1 MLNAELYDRSAR
13 IRQCFNYQQYGHVGS
28 TCSNSERYGHCA
40 GSHQTRD
47 CMTAPQD
54 RRKCA
59 NCASAHASWSQACE
73 YRQREVNRIAQLAL
87 NRPRYH
93 REPVHTASSLGS
105 RPPSPERCSG
115 ASSTGNRPR
124 PRATV
129 PERHPGA
136 SSTEINIPS
145 EPVDSAAHAAP
156 QANSG
161 AGSTLNEQAPREEDT
176 EPQDPSSSGAQ
187 APEEEPRDVDMTE
200 ASRAMTP
207 GTELTEVS
215 RNARRR
221 LPRKAAAAARRG
233 SGSMSWP
240 AAVDELIALKGIHTF
255 QGSVLGH
262 TEALGPQRTRSSA
275 LIRVDGPRRS
285 PRISTVSRTTSLAS
299 GSTLESVLNTN
310 GRKRRRT
317 DGGNEYDGSQALVLA
332 GTGAGGGLQR
342 SNHALTRNVR
352 RLTAPPAQ
360 DQ

>member
-73 YRQREVNRIAQLAL
+73 YRQWEVNHIAQLAL

-105 RPPSPERCSG
+105 RSPSPKRCSG
-115 ASSTGNRPR
+115 ASSTRNRPR

-145 EPVDSAAHAAP
+145 EPVNSTAHTAP
-156 QANSG
+156 QANSS
-161 AGSTLNEQAPREEDT
+161 AGSTLNKQAPRKEDT
-176 EPQDPSSSGAQ
+176 KPQDPSSSGAQ

-233 SGSMSWP
+233 SGSMSWL
-240 AAVDELIALKGIHTF
+240 AAVDELITLKGIHTF

-262 TEALGPQRTRSSA
+262 IEALGPQRTRSSA
-275 LIRVDGPRRS
+275 LIRVNSPRRS
-285 PRISTVSRTTSLAS
+285 PQISTVSRTTSLAS
-299 GSTLESVLNTN
+299 GSTLESMLNTN

-317 DGGNEYDGSQALVLA
+317 DGGNEYNSSQALVLA

-352 RLTAPPAQ
+352 RLTTPPAQ